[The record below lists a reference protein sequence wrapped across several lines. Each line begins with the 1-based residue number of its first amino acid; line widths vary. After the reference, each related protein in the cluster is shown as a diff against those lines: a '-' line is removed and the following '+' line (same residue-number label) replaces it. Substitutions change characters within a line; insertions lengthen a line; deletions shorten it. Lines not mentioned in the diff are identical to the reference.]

1 MQYPDFLFPGTT
13 HYSTEPAPADLV
25 IHRCIH
31 SMNPFNWIKIGR
43 RIRKEQPDLIVVRY
57 WLPLMGP
64 CLGTLLRI
72 AKGKS
77 KTRVVCIADNII
89 PHEKRVGDRPFAK
102 YFAKA
107 VDAFIDQFGLH
118 SLVDDNFQDS
128 YRGQYD
134 SKADYAESY
143 VSDCYVVDL
152 PSFLEIDWEAS
163 FDNMDVVFS
172 SNGYVFNKQF

>member
-1 MQYPDFLFPGTT
+1 MSVPFTMNYKEV
-13 HYSTEPAPADLV
+13 YSQETVD
-25 IHRCIH
+25 
-31 SMNPFNWIKIGR
+31 KI
-43 RIRKEQPDLIVVRY
+43 EELIAESY
-57 WLPLMGP
+57 
-64 CLGTLLRI
+64 CLEDIVEFIDANSEAEFRSYYQTYVETGEEY
-72 AKGKS
+72 S
-77 KTRVVCIADNII
+77 Y
-89 PHEKRVGDRPFAK
+89 E
-102 YFAKA
+102 A

-163 FDNMDVVFS
+163 FNNLDVVFS
-172 SNGYVFNKQF
+172 KDGYVFDNQF